1 MKKKSKN
8 RNSSATPIEKK
19 QGNGYHT
26 DVPAESTCPWSNLPT
41 NPWPGLASY
50 QDPSDYKDGRY
61 YKFCG
66 RAAETYELSQL
77 IENRSLVTLY
87 GSTGIG
93 KTSLLRAGVF
103 PLLKQHFD
111 ESQHTIE
118 PSRFHPIYV
127 RLGAPGQLAKYSSQD
142 FATTPLAEIL
152 IQCIEREIKVE
163 TDFTDPIDNNERYLW
178 RYFHTRQFY
187 YQKQRVTPVIV
198 LDQFEEIF
206 TIRENDDKVKLLL
219 KQLYVLVENR
229 LSWRN
234 TEGMHESSYRFVISL
249 REDRF
254 FYLEDFVDTLRLSL
268 FKENR
273 YRLHPM
279 DPDSQAVQVITIP
292 GEDIIDTEHK
302 NEIASN
308 IIEKARNK
316 DRRDVNTLMLSLI
329 CSQLFEKKGRLTLEA
344 SQNINLTLDSYY
356 QDAIQNLPFHEI
368 HFIEKNFVNGD
379 NRQPV
384 EEKIFESKAPNAYN
398 RFYKDENSSFKI
410 ITDVVVPGKDTNH
423 VELVHDQLAAV
434 INARQKAKDRK
445 WKTALLRMSI
455 LALVVLAGLLLVF
468 SGQDTNK
475 KEGQPLSIMRLNGG
489 EYSTT
494 DSLWVGQ
501 EELTNDAMVER
512 LRIKN
517 KSKYK
522 IEQCPYLKTIDLS
535 DLGQDTLQLTIKNC
549 DVLKRIILPN
559 RLGSFKLEIE
569 NCPKLNLNINKGV
582 GELYIKPMEDVLS
595 FNIDKD
601 VDRYKES
608 EGILWDIN
616 DRRVVYYPRAAA
628 SDISGQTFSCSFPKG
643 IKTDKLK
650 YGSVTLT
657 NIDYHEV
664 TDGNSS
670 SYSIHYLTSWSQDR
684 IDIWAASKEKSED
697 GGYVLPESLDHIPSG
712 MFKSMIKLDS
722 IVMPYILNTIE
733 SEAFY
738 DCQKLHSVALP
749 QTLRNIGDRAFM
761 GCLALKHI
769 TIPAGV
775 KTIGKQAFEGCALL
789 ETVEILGDSVV
800 LGDRAFANCTKLK
813 SVKLPRNPVSYAK
826 TEYYSPFYKSANF
839 DGKEKFLIN
848 YDDAVEW
855 NNGYELAWS
864 DDNELIV
871 RLSGN
876 SSEIYLPVG
885 YEQNKFNIEP
895 DAHTLNHIHIP
906 WPQPVYVKDGQKYE
920 LRFNLSKSDKQHITL
935 HVPYGCKRYYEMNS
949 EYADFRNIV
958 EDPFMQKITYWIK
971 YIAKITKESIT
982 MPIVAFAICC
992 LVLLLFSA
1000 VMAFQRKWWNVI
1012 GLATP
1017 STWTKSVWRSVLFCF
1032 FALVI
1037 YTLLFWFFFTYCS
1050 LNEYISHVLSALFT
1064 LLLSSGYFL
1073 ASSLISWIEREK
1085 GSWANYDE
1093 LRKHFRAVII
1103 KVRQSKK
1110 KIFVAISL
1118 LCAVVSV
1125 GFLLNHKDYAYSS
1138 ALSDSN
1144 YKEAINLYT
1153 DSLIKVDNLNL
1164 SDRLQLRNLLALNGD
1179 SAQLVL
1185 IKRERYD
1192 KCDPNY
1198 EVPWG
1203 VKDGISF
1210 VRGDSVY
1217 IFNSKI
1223 SAIWADKDYFQTGNR
1238 CIIDEKELTVMY
1250 YDENSDSTAFIFL
1263 KRKDNPLI
1271 IAGKVNGHDSYHKF
1285 IASKKKDGHKL
1296 LYDYQGRAIMND
1308 RNLPISQS
1316 SNAGLDIRKESHDGP
1331 CYVFLNTEN
1340 GPLCMTLPNGS
1351 DLGVCDKRYL
1361 IWKDNNGK
1369 SMAYNINN
1377 PQSTPISVD
1386 NEGFFELESGKK
1398 LHLEEHS
1405 NFAYQIKE
1413 NDNIKIINHS
1423 TGNSF
1428 ILPQRYSNI
1437 AGIISYNVF
1446 NNRYY
1451 MMNDLL
1457 YGEVALFDFQK
1468 GGKLISEIEGVECTL
1483 LDYPANTFWVKKDSL
1498 LRFYIIEDGEVFN
1511 TFSAK
1516 NNIRKEYTM
1525 ESYYHFRGNYL
1536 IHDED
1541 CNSDANHYARKVYS
1555 LTIPGAKPIAITNQ
1569 HIFACGDT
1577 LIVTNPDEKYFY
1589 FYRYETIGEQINRSN
1604 CLSDNKKMK
1613 LQQLLKEQ

>member
-19 QGNGYHT
+19 QGNGCHT

-118 PSRFHPIYV
+118 PSKFHPIYV

-187 YQKQRVTPVIV
+187 YQEQRVTPVIV

-206 TIRENDDKVKLLL
+206 SIRENDDKVKLLL

-384 EEKIFESKAPNAYN
+384 EEKIFKSKAPNAYN

-549 DVLKRIILPN
+549 DVLKSIILPN

-582 GELYIKPMEDVLS
+582 GELYIKPMEVVLS

-643 IKTDKLK
+643 IKTDKLA

-657 NIDYHEV
+657 NIDYKEV
-664 TDGNSS
+664 NDNTGH
-670 SYSIHYLTSWSQDR
+670 SYSTRYLTSMSQDR
-684 IDIWAASKEKSED
+684 IDSWAVSNDKDEA
-697 GGYVLPESLDHIPSG
+697 GGYVLPDSLDHIPAG
-712 MFKSMIKLDS
+712 MFKSMIKIDS
-722 IVMPYILNTIE
+722 IVMPQKLNTIE
-733 SEAFY
+733 SESFY
-738 DCQKLHSVALP
+738 DCQKLHSIILP
-749 QTLRNIGDRAFM
+749 NSLISIGDRAFY

-769 TIPAGV
+769 TIPEEV
-775 KTIGKQAFEGCALL
+775 KSIGKQSFEGCASL
-789 ETVEILGDSVV
+789 ETVEFLGDNVE
-800 LGDRAFANCTKLK
+800 LGDRAFANCTNLK
-813 SVKLPRNPVSYAK
+813 YVKLPRNPISHAK
-826 TEYYSPFYKSANF
+826 TDYYSPFYNSGAFN
-839 DGKEKFLIN
+839 GKEKFSITYN
-848 YDDAVEW
+848 DAIER
-855 NNGYELAWS
+855 NEEYELAWN
-864 DDNELIV
+864 DNNELIV

-876 SSEIYLPVG
+876 SSEIYLPIG
-885 YEQNKFNIEP
+885 YVQNVFHIEP

-935 HVPYGCKRYYEMNS
+935 HVPYGCKRYYEMNR
-949 EYADFRNIV
+949 EFTDFRNIV
-958 EDPFMQKITYWIK
+958 EDPFMQQVTNWIK
-971 YIAKITKESIT
+971 DIALITQKSISK
-982 MPIVAFAICC
+982 PISAFLICC
-992 LVLLLFSA
+992 FVLLLFLTA
-1000 VMAFQRKWWNVI
+1000 MTFQRKWWKMI
-1012 GLATP
+1012 GLDAP
-1017 STWTKSVWRSVLFCF
+1017 SIWIKSVWRSILFC
-1032 FALVI
+1032 ALTMIV
-1037 YTLLFWFFFTYCS
+1037 YTLLFWFFNIYCS
-1050 LNEYISHVLSALFT
+1050 LNVYLSQVLSAVFA
-1064 LLLSSGYFL
+1064 LLLSSSYFL
-1073 ASSLISWIEREK
+1073 ASFLISWIERNK
-1085 GSWANYDE
+1085 DNWMICDNSQKYRHKI
-1093 LRKHFRAVII
+1093 LSKSKKLILAVIGI
-1103 KVRQSKK
+1103 SC
-1110 KIFVAISL
+1110 IAFFVYYLSYHTYK
-1118 LCAVVSV
+1118 S
-1125 GFLLNHKDYAYSS
+1125 YTYSS

-1144 YKEAINLYT
+1144 YEKAISLYA
-1153 DSLIKVDNLNL
+1153 DSLIKIGRLNQK
-1164 SDRLQLRNLLALNGD
+1164 DILQLRNLMSLNGD
-1179 SAQLVL
+1179 SSQLVL
-1185 IKRERYD
+1185 IKREHYD

-1203 VKDGISF
+1203 VQEEFSFTRNDSIFMFNTSKNNIWGGKDPFNRGNLCRHDAENMIVSYYDTYSDSSVVVALQDVNRTIRIKGKLYETVTGTSFIVSENKDGNK
-1210 VRGDSVY
+1210 Y
-1217 IFNSKI
+1217 
-1223 SAIWADKDYFQTGNR
+1223 
-1238 CIIDEKELTVMY
+1238 
-1250 YDENSDSTAFIFL
+1250 
-1263 KRKDNPLI
+1263 
-1271 IAGKVNGHDSYHKF
+1271 
-1285 IASKKKDGHKL
+1285 
-1296 LYDYQGRAIMND
+1296 LYDYNGGFITYDNKISCHRLFDADFFIGEKNGDDLGYAFMHTEAGPVCII
-1308 RNLPISQS
+1308 LP
-1316 SNAGLDIRKESHDGP
+1316 K
-1331 CYVFLNTEN
+1331 
-1340 GPLCMTLPNGS
+1340 GS
-1351 DLGVCDKRYL
+1351 DLGIYDKRYL
-1361 IWKDNNGK
+1361 IWRTDKGETLAYDTFAPSSNPILIDNNHTFVIKTGEQVT
-1369 SMAYNINN
+1369 YN
-1377 PQSTPISVD
+1377 QSDYTTNRNREDGSVKIT
-1386 NEGFFELESGKK
+1386 ETKTGRSFF
-1398 LHLEEHS
+1398 
-1405 NFAYQIKE
+1405 
-1413 NDNIKIINHS
+1413 
-1423 TGNSF
+1423 
-1428 ILPQRYSNI
+1428 LPVRYANI
-1437 AGIISYNVF
+1437 AGTTLHNYYNG
-1446 NNRYY
+1446 RYY
-1451 MMNDLL
+1451 MQGDYL
-1457 YGEVALFDFQK
+1457 YNEFALFDFQNNGRLVAELEGTSCSFLQYPDNAFYTIIDK
-1468 GGKLISEIEGVECTL
+1468 GLQ
-1483 LDYPANTFWVKKDSL
+1483 
-1498 LRFYIIEDGEVFN
+1498 FYIMEDGEVYK
-1511 TFSAK
+1511 TFMAK

-1555 LTIPGAKPIAITNQ
+1555 LTIPGAKSILLTNQ
-1569 HIFACGDT
+1569 HVFACNDT
-1577 LIVTNPDEKYFY
+1577 LIVSNPNEKNFY

-1604 CLSDNKKMK
+1604 CLNDNQKMK
-1613 LQQLLKEQ
+1613 LQQFLKEQ